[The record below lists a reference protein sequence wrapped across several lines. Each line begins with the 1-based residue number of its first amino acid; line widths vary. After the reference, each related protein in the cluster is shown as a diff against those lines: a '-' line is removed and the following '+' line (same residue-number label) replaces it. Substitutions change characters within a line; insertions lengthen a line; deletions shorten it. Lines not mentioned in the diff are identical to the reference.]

1 MKQIIKA
8 KHSLLLTLTFM
19 SLTGCRIG
27 KLSFGVVMDSAPSSF
42 STSTTHATPPTIE
55 SQSPEIPP
63 QSTASPDP
71 MPTQIPTPTPLDK
84 VSGCSNLAGFVE
96 HLNVP
101 DGTTFE
107 PGEIFLKSWRLRN
120 AGSCTWNQEY
130 TLDHIGGDLLGAPAS
145 QPIAGV
151 VRPGE
156 LLDLTI
162 PMTAP
167 QLPGQYLSE
176 WMLQDDSGNPFGIGQ
191 DGIAP
196 FWARI
201 DVVPISGDSKATPY
215 ADSPAAGLCAEFEG
229 EVVTMTINPDMPDPR
244 CVIVK
249 PDQRLRVVNNLE
261 SEIEVSLGNV
271 SSSILQSDAY
281 TFEKTFGELLL
292 PGVHNLGVS
301 PCCGGSIWLKE
312 P

>member
-27 KLSFGVVMDSAPSSF
+27 KLSFGVVMDSAPANF
-42 STSTTHATPPTIE
+42 STSTPHATPPTIE
-55 SQSPEIPP
+55 SQSPETPP

-71 MPTQIPTPTPLDK
+71 IPTQIPTPTPLDEA
-84 VSGCSNLAGFVE
+84 SGCSNLAGFVE
-96 HLNVP
+96 HLSVP
-101 DGTTFE
+101 DGTRFE

-130 TLDHIGGDLLGAPAS
+130 TLDHIGGDILGAPGS

-176 WMLQDDSGNPFGIGQ
+176 WMLQDASGNSFGIGQ
-191 DGIAP
+191 DSMAP
-196 FWARI
+196 FWVRI
-201 DVVPISGDSKATPY
+201 DVVPDSDDSKATPY
-215 ADSPAAGLCAEFEG
+215 ADSPAAGICAEFDG
-229 EVVTMTINPDMPDPR
+229 EIITMTINPDIPDPR
-244 CVIVK
+244 CVIVEAG
-249 PDQRLRVVNNLE
+249 QRLQVVNNLG
-261 SEIEVSLGNV
+261 SEISASLANLTA
-271 SSSILQSDAY
+271 SIAPGGEY
-281 TFEKTFGELLL
+281 TFATTFGELLM
-292 PGVHNLGVS
+292 PGVHHLVVT